1 MKTVMMECIIKNLVN
16 NKVTVDI
23 KPNKYNELF
32 IFNETTT
39 PLPPKQAAVV
49 SSKTTKPPKDV
60 LAYFDCFWRDKTVSL
75 LKPDDLEKQ
84 MNLCRQQLI
93 NDLTNEKQ
101 LFKKYKFKTFMK
113 TESSKDVEA
122 AIKTGDHM
130 EIVAFYLAQVHQT
143 NLAVNGKFAAVYDAK
158 NAAYIDIT
166 SSSADVCEHS
176 SGFHGV
182 LSAYIEEQNL
192 KKMLVKDI
200 KRIACV
206 LKLSTSKDGSQLL
219 KEQLINEITAICT

>member
-1 MKTVMMECIIKNLVN
+1 MECIIKNLVN

-39 PLPPKQAAVV
+39 PAPPKQVAVV
-49 SSKTTKPPKDV
+49 SSKPTKPKDV

-75 LKPDDLEKQ
+75 LKPSDLEKQ
-84 MNLCRQQLI
+84 MNVCRQQLI

-113 TESSKDVEA
+113 VESSKDVEV
-122 AIKTGDHM
+122 AIKTGDAM
-130 EIVAFYLAQVHQT
+130 DIVAFYLAQVHQT
-143 NLAVNGKFAAVYDAK
+143 NLAVDGKFAAVYDAK
-158 NAAYIDIT
+158 HNAYIDIS

-176 SGFHGV
+176 SGFQGV
-182 LSAYIEEQNL
+182 LKAYIEEQNL

-200 KRIACV
+200 KRVASV